1 MITTK
6 KIDPRPYQQK
16 AAAAIHREWDAGNK
30 KTLVVMPTGTGKTIV
45 FASIV
50 NDQVEKGEHVLIL
63 AHREE
68 LLQQASD
75 KLKMVTGLETA
86 LEKAQNSALDSDKMV
101 VVASVQTL
109 SKQNRLMKYPRD
121 YFGAIIIDEA
131 HHTAAK
137 TYKGILEHFI
147 DAKVLGVTATPDRSD
162 MKSLSDIFDS
172 LAFEYKLP
180 DAIREGYLCKINTK
194 TIPVEVDIS
203 KVHINAGDF
212 SAQDLG
218 NVLDLY
224 LDTIADAIVR
234 ECQNRK
240 TVIFTPLVRI
250 SKRLCNILNKRNFK
264 TAEVNGASADR
275 EDVLKGFDNGEYKA
289 LTNAMLL
296 TEGWDCPTVDCIICL
311 RPTKSRSLYAQIV
324 GRGTRLCEGKKNLLV
339 LDFLWLTKKHSL
351 CHPAD
356 IFCEDPEVAQK
367 TTDMLAD
374 AALTGSNS
382 QENFGS
388 PELGLIEAIEEAQT
402 ELDEEKRKALCELE
416 KQDTIQRKLKA
427 QRQKPRGLVDPL
439 QYIFSIEAPE
449 LNDYQ
454 PMFES
459 ERQEPSDDIIDSI
472 SCYGVKGDAIKSQG
486 LAAAILKRL
495 IARRASGMATPK
507 QIRCLESFG
516 FVHVGR
522 WTLRYASGFLDIISS
537 HDWKLPNGFDAS
549 TLDPEKNTAEDL
561 AKLYPDYKED
571 ETKKAPRGDAFI
583 CCYYDASYNLARK
596 KVCNSEKEMLNLYY
610 SLFNTCEAKYFY
622 YTKEA
627 DAWMAEKQNLIARK
641 TGTPIPAAQPTQ
653 ATPAVPP
660 PFVPTAPAKSHE
672 YYCCL
677 ARWDGSYIGY
687 ETYKSEQAA
696 QNARKHKK
704 MLPTSTNTRCTLCG
718 YTTRRSIFWK
728 KARLSLT
735 ETRNARNC
743 WRFAT
748 ASTYVKTGRTHP
760 NSLSLLMRLKRDFRM
775 T

>member
-6 KIDPRPYQQK
+6 KIDQRPYQQK

-50 NDQVEKGEHVLIL
+50 NDQVAKGEHVLIL

-86 LEKAQNSALDSDKMV
+86 LEKAQSSALNSDKMV

-109 SKQNRLMKYPRD
+109 SKRNRLMKYPRD
-121 YFGAIIIDEA
+121 YFGTIIIDEA

-522 WTLRYASGFLDIISS
+522 WTLRYASSFLDIISS

-596 KVCNSEKEMLNLYY
+596 KV
-610 SLFNTCEAKYFY
+610 
-622 YTKEA
+622 
-627 DAWMAEKQNLIARK
+627 
-641 TGTPIPAAQPTQ
+641 
-653 ATPAVPP
+653 
-660 PFVPTAPAKSHE
+660 
-672 YYCCL
+672 
-677 ARWDGSYIGY
+677 
-687 ETYKSEQAA
+687 
-696 QNARKHKK
+696 
-704 MLPTSTNTRCTLCG
+704 
-718 YTTRRSIFWK
+718 
-728 KARLSLT
+728 
-735 ETRNARNC
+735 
-743 WRFAT
+743 
-748 ASTYVKTGRTHP
+748 
-760 NSLSLLMRLKRDFRM
+760 
-775 T
+775 

>member
-50 NDQVEKGEHVLIL
+50 NDQVAKGEHVLIL

-86 LEKAQNSALDSDKMV
+86 LEKAQSSALDSDKMV

-121 YFGAIIIDEA
+121 YFGTIIIDEA

-250 SKRLCNILNKRNFK
+250 SKKLCNILNKRNFK

-275 EDVLKGFDNGEYKA
+275 KDVLKGFDNGEYKA

-522 WTLRYASGFLDIISS
+522 WTLRYASSFLDIISS

-571 ETKKAPRGDAFI
+571 EKKAPRGDAFI

-696 QNARKHKK
+696 QNARKQIARRGETAVYATVEEAEAWVEQQKAA
-704 MLPTSTNTRCTLCG
+704 R
-718 YTTRRSIFWK
+718 TRR
-728 KARLSLT
+728 
-735 ETRNARNC
+735 
-743 WRFAT
+743 
-748 ASTYVKTGRTHP
+748 
-760 NSLSLLMRLKRDFRM
+760 
-775 T
+775 

>member
-121 YFGAIIIDEA
+121 YFGTIIIDEA

-224 LDTIADAIVR
+224 LYTIADAIVR

-275 EDVLKGFDNGEYKA
+275 KDVLKGFDNGEYKA

-522 WTLRYASGFLDIISS
+522 WTLRYASSFLDIISS

-549 TLDPEKNTAEDL
+549 TLDPEKNTEEDL

-696 QNARKHKK
+696 QNARI
-704 MLPTSTNTRCTLCG
+704 CVQ
-718 YTTRRSIFWK
+718 TRRQAIFTM
-728 KARLSLT
+728 SLT
-735 ETRNARNC
+735 TMCRNMRNG
-743 WRFAT
+743 F
-748 ASTYVKTGRTHP
+748 
-760 NSLSLLMRLKRDFRM
+760 
-775 T
+775 

>member
-50 NDQVEKGEHVLIL
+50 NDQVAKGEHVLIL

-86 LEKAQNSALDSDKMV
+86 LEKAQSSALDSDKMV

-121 YFGAIIIDEA
+121 YFGTIIIDEA

-224 LDTIADAIVR
+224 LDTIADTIVR

-275 EDVLKGFDNGEYKA
+275 KDVLKGFDNGEYKA

-311 RPTKSRSLYAQIV
+311 RPTRSRSLYAQIV

-522 WTLRYASGFLDIISS
+522 WTLRYASSFLDIISS

-561 AKLYPDYKED
+561 AKLYPDY
-571 ETKKAPRGDAFI
+571 
-583 CCYYDASYNLARK
+583 
-596 KVCNSEKEMLNLYY
+596 
-610 SLFNTCEAKYFY
+610 
-622 YTKEA
+622 KEA

-696 QNARKHKK
+696 QNARKQIARRGETAVYATVEEAEAWVEQQKAA
-704 MLPTSTNTRCTLCG
+704 R
-718 YTTRRSIFWK
+718 TRR
-728 KARLSLT
+728 
-735 ETRNARNC
+735 
-743 WRFAT
+743 
-748 ASTYVKTGRTHP
+748 
-760 NSLSLLMRLKRDFRM
+760 
-775 T
+775 

>member
-50 NDQVEKGEHVLIL
+50 NDQVAKGEHVLIL

-86 LEKAQNSALDSDKMV
+86 LEKAQSSALDSDKMV

-121 YFGAIIIDEA
+121 YFGTIIIDEA

-459 ERQEPSDDIIDSI
+459 ESRSLPMTSSI
-472 SCYGVKGDAIKSQG
+472 VF
-486 LAAAILKRL
+486 R
-495 IARRASGMATPK
+495 
-507 QIRCLESFG
+507 
-516 FVHVGR
+516 
-522 WTLRYASGFLDIISS
+522 
-537 HDWKLPNGFDAS
+537 
-549 TLDPEKNTAEDL
+549 
-561 AKLYPDYKED
+561 
-571 ETKKAPRGDAFI
+571 
-583 CCYYDASYNLARK
+583 
-596 KVCNSEKEMLNLYY
+596 
-610 SLFNTCEAKYFY
+610 
-622 YTKEA
+622 
-627 DAWMAEKQNLIARK
+627 
-641 TGTPIPAAQPTQ
+641 
-653 ATPAVPP
+653 
-660 PFVPTAPAKSHE
+660 
-672 YYCCL
+672 
-677 ARWDGSYIGY
+677 
-687 ETYKSEQAA
+687 
-696 QNARKHKK
+696 
-704 MLPTSTNTRCTLCG
+704 
-718 YTTRRSIFWK
+718 
-728 KARLSLT
+728 
-735 ETRNARNC
+735 
-743 WRFAT
+743 AT
-748 ASTYVKTGRTHP
+748 A
-760 NSLSLLMRLKRDFRM
+760 
-775 T
+775 

>member
-50 NDQVEKGEHVLIL
+50 NDQVAKGEHVLIL

-86 LEKAQNSALDSDKMV
+86 LEKAQSSALDSDKMV

-121 YFGAIIIDEA
+121 YFGTIIIDEA

-275 EDVLKGFDNGEYKA
+275 KDVLKGFDNGEYKA

-416 KQDTIQRKLKA
+416 KQDTIQRQLKA

-522 WTLRYASGFLDIISS
+522 WTLRYASSFLDIISS

-596 KVCNSEKEMLNLYY
+596 KVCNSEKEMLNGKSSKLAT
-610 SLFNTCEAKYFY
+610 FWTFEAPMVFS
-622 YTKEA
+622 
-627 DAWMAEKQNLIARK
+627 MQ
-641 TGTPIPAAQPTQ
+641 TP
-653 ATPAVPP
+653 
-660 PFVPTAPAKSHE
+660 
-672 YYCCL
+672 
-677 ARWDGSYIGY
+677 
-687 ETYKSEQAA
+687 
-696 QNARKHKK
+696 
-704 MLPTSTNTRCTLCG
+704 
-718 YTTRRSIFWK
+718 
-728 KARLSLT
+728 
-735 ETRNARNC
+735 
-743 WRFAT
+743 
-748 ASTYVKTGRTHP
+748 
-760 NSLSLLMRLKRDFRM
+760 
-775 T
+775 

>member
-86 LEKAQNSALDSDKMV
+86 LEKAQSSALDSDKMV

-121 YFGAIIIDEA
+121 YFGTIIIDEA

-275 EDVLKGFDNGEYKA
+275 KDVLKGFDNGEYKA

-522 WTLRYASGFLDIISS
+522 WTLRYASSFLDIISS

-660 PFVPTAPAKSHE
+660 PFVPTAPLRATNIIAALPDGMGPT
-672 YYCCL
+672 L
-677 ARWDGSYIGY
+677 AMKLTRVSRQLRMP
-687 ETYKSEQAA
+687 ES
-696 QNARKHKK
+696 R
-704 MLPTSTNTRCTLCG
+704 LPG
-718 YTTRRSIFWK
+718 AVRRQ
-728 KARLSLT
+728 
-735 ETRNARNC
+735 C
-743 WRFAT
+743 M
-748 ASTYVKTGRTHP
+748 P
-760 NSLSLLMRLKRDFRM
+760 Q
-775 T
+775 

>member
-50 NDQVEKGEHVLIL
+50 NDQVAEGEHVLIL

-121 YFGAIIIDEA
+121 YFGTIIIDEA

-275 EDVLKGFDNGEYKA
+275 KDVLKGFDNGEYKA

-356 IFCEDPEVAQK
+356 IFCEDPE
-367 TTDMLAD
+367 

-522 WTLRYASGFLDIISS
+522 WTLRYASSFLDIISS

-610 SLFNTCEAKYFY
+610 SLFNNCEAKYFY

-641 TGTPIPAAQPTQ
+641 TGTPIPATQ
-653 ATPAVPP
+653 ATKTVPTAPP
-660 PFVPTAPAKSHE
+660 PFVPAAPAKSHE

-696 QNARKHKK
+696 QNARKQIARRGETAVYATVEEAEAWVERQKAA
-704 MLPTSTNTRCTLCG
+704 R
-718 YTTRRSIFWK
+718 TRR
-728 KARLSLT
+728 
-735 ETRNARNC
+735 
-743 WRFAT
+743 
-748 ASTYVKTGRTHP
+748 
-760 NSLSLLMRLKRDFRM
+760 
-775 T
+775 

>member
-121 YFGAIIIDEA
+121 YFGTIIIDEA

-180 DAIREGYLCKINTK
+180 DAIRKGYLCKINTK

-311 RPTKSRSLYAQIV
+311 RPPKSRSLYAQIV

-356 IFCEDPEVAQK
+356 IFCEDQEVAQK

-522 WTLRYASGFLDIISS
+522 WTLRYASSFLDIISS

-596 KVCNSEKEMLNLYY
+596 KVCSSEKEMLNLYY
-610 SLFNTCEAKYFY
+610 SLFNNCEAKYFY

-641 TGTPIPAAQPTQ
+641 TGTPQSLKDSASTFKVIVLP
-653 ATPAVPP
+653 VP
-660 PFVPTAPAKSHE
+660 VAPA
-672 YYCCL
+672 
-677 ARWDGSYIGY
+677 II
-687 ETYKSEQAA
+687 
-696 QNARKHKK
+696 
-704 MLPTSTNTRCTLCG
+704 P
-718 YTTRRSIFWK
+718 
-728 KARLSLT
+728 
-735 ETRNARNC
+735 
-743 WRFAT
+743 WRFAIW
-748 ASTYVKTGRTHP
+748 G
-760 NSLSLLMRLKRDFRM
+760 
-775 T
+775 

>member
-1 MITTK
+1 MNLAAP
-6 KIDPRPYQQK
+6 PR
-16 AAAAIHREWDAGNK
+16 N
-30 KTLVVMPTGTGKTIV
+30 PTI
-45 FASIV
+45 SIV
-50 NDQVEKGEHVLIL
+50 G
-63 AHREE
+63 
-68 LLQQASD
+68 
-75 KLKMVTGLETA
+75 
-86 LEKAQNSALDSDKMV
+86 
-101 VVASVQTL
+101 
-109 SKQNRLMKYPRD
+109 
-121 YFGAIIIDEA
+121 
-131 HHTAAK
+131 
-137 TYKGILEHFI
+137 
-147 DAKVLGVTATPDRSD
+147 GV
-162 MKSLSDIFDS
+162 K
-172 LAFEYKLP
+172 
-180 DAIREGYLCKINTK
+180 
-194 TIPVEVDIS
+194 
-203 KVHINAGDF
+203 
-212 SAQDLG
+212 
-218 NVLDLY
+218 
-224 LDTIADAIVR
+224 
-234 ECQNRK
+234 
-240 TVIFTPLVRI
+240 PLVRI

-275 EDVLKGFDNGEYKA
+275 KDVLKGFDNGEYKA

-522 WTLRYASGFLDIISS
+522 WTLRYASSFLDIISS

-696 QNARKHKK
+696 QNARKQIARRGETAVYATVEEAEAWVEQQKAA
-704 MLPTSTNTRCTLCG
+704 R
-718 YTTRRSIFWK
+718 TRR
-728 KARLSLT
+728 
-735 ETRNARNC
+735 
-743 WRFAT
+743 
-748 ASTYVKTGRTHP
+748 
-760 NSLSLLMRLKRDFRM
+760 
-775 T
+775 

>member
-50 NDQVEKGEHVLIL
+50 NDQVAEGEHVLIL

-121 YFGAIIIDEA
+121 YFGTIIIDEA

-356 IFCEDPEVAQK
+356 IFCEDQEVAQK

-416 KQDTIQRKLKA
+416 KQDTIQRKLQA

-522 WTLRYASGFLDIISS
+522 WTMQYASSFLN
-537 HDWKLPNGFDAS
+537 HDWELPNGFDAS
-549 TLDPEKNTAEDL
+549 TLDPEKNTVDDL

-571 ETKKAPRGDAFI
+571 ETKKTPRGDSFI

-596 KVCNSEKEMLNLYY
+596 KVCSSEKEMLNLYY
-610 SLFNTCEAKYFY
+610 SLFNNCEAKYFY

-641 TGTPIPAAQPTQ
+641 TGTPIPATQ
-653 ATPAVPP
+653 ATKTVPTAPP
-660 PFVPTAPAKSHE
+660 PFVPAAPAKSHE

-696 QNARKHKK
+696 QNARKQIARRGETAVYATVEEAEAWVERQKAA
-704 MLPTSTNTRCTLCG
+704 R
-718 YTTRRSIFWK
+718 TRR
-728 KARLSLT
+728 
-735 ETRNARNC
+735 
-743 WRFAT
+743 
-748 ASTYVKTGRTHP
+748 
-760 NSLSLLMRLKRDFRM
+760 
-775 T
+775 

>member
-50 NDQVEKGEHVLIL
+50 NDQVAKGEHVLIL

-121 YFGAIIIDEA
+121 YFGTIIIDEA

-172 LAFEYKLP
+172 LASEYKLP

-264 TAEVNGASADR
+264 AAEVNGASADR
-275 EDVLKGFDNGEYKA
+275 KDVLKGFDNGEYKA

-522 WTLRYASGFLDIISS
+522 WTLRYASSFLDIISS

-696 QNARKHKK
+696 QNARKQIARRGETAVYATVEEAEAWVKQQK
-704 MLPTSTNTRCTLCG
+704 AAR
-718 YTTRRSIFWK
+718 TRR
-728 KARLSLT
+728 
-735 ETRNARNC
+735 
-743 WRFAT
+743 
-748 ASTYVKTGRTHP
+748 
-760 NSLSLLMRLKRDFRM
+760 
-775 T
+775 

>member
-50 NDQVEKGEHVLIL
+50 NDQVAEGEHVLIL

-121 YFGAIIIDEA
+121 YFGTIIIDEA

-356 IFCEDPEVAQK
+356 IFCEDQEVAQK

-416 KQDTIQRKLKA
+416 KQDTIQRKLQA

-522 WTLRYASGFLDIISS
+522 WTMQYASSFLNVISS
-537 HDWKLPNGFDAS
+537 HDWELPNGFDAS
-549 TLDPEKNTAEDL
+549 TLDPEKNTVDDL

-571 ETKKAPRGDAFI
+571 ETKKTPRGDSFI

-596 KVCNSEKEMLNLYY
+596 KVCSSEKEMLNLYY
-610 SLFNTCEAKYFY
+610 SLFNNCEAKYFY

-641 TGTPIPAAQPTQ
+641 TGTPIPATQ
-653 ATPAVPP
+653 ATKTVPTAPP
-660 PFVPTAPAKSHE
+660 PFVPAAPAKSHE

-677 ARWDGSYIGY
+677 ARWDGSYIGC
-687 ETYKSEQAA
+687 QQPRLNWLA
-696 QNARKHKK
+696 
-704 MLPTSTNTRCTLCG
+704 G
-718 YTTRRSIFWK
+718 YRRGL
-728 KARLSLT
+728 RG
-735 ETRNARNC
+735 N
-743 WRFAT
+743 
-748 ASTYVKTGRTHP
+748 P
-760 NSLSLLMRLKRDFRM
+760 
-775 T
+775 

>member
-50 NDQVEKGEHVLIL
+50 NDQVAKGEHVLIL

-86 LEKAQNSALDSDKMV
+86 LEKAQSSALDSDKMV

-121 YFGAIIIDEA
+121 YFGTIIIDEA

-356 IFCEDPEVAQK
+356 IFCEDQEVAQK

-416 KQDTIQRKLKA
+416 KQDTIQRKLQA

-495 IARRASGMATPK
+495 ITRRDKEREELLT
-507 QIRCLESFG
+507 IRNG
-516 FVHVGR
+516 KY
-522 WTLRYASGFLDIISS
+522 LR
-537 HDWKLPNGFDAS
+537 
-549 TLDPEKNTAEDL
+549 E
-561 AKLYPDYKED
+561 
-571 ETKKAPRGDAFI
+571 
-583 CCYYDASYNLARK
+583 
-596 KVCNSEKEMLNLYY
+596 
-610 SLFNTCEAKYFY
+610 
-622 YTKEA
+622 
-627 DAWMAEKQNLIARK
+627 
-641 TGTPIPAAQPTQ
+641 
-653 ATPAVPP
+653 
-660 PFVPTAPAKSHE
+660 
-672 YYCCL
+672 
-677 ARWDGSYIGY
+677 DGSYAPEFFEFVDALEKRFQRDAK
-687 ETYKSEQAA
+687 ET
-696 QNARKHKK
+696 
-704 MLPTSTNTRCTLCG
+704 MLPTKPDSAKIEELLVEINKRYL
-718 YTTRRSIFWK
+718 RRI
-728 KARLSLT
+728 
-735 ETRNARNC
+735 
-743 WRFAT
+743 
-748 ASTYVKTGRTHP
+748 
-760 NSLSLLMRLKRDFRM
+760 M
-775 T
+775 

>member
-6 KIDPRPYQQK
+6 KIDQRPYQQK

-50 NDQVEKGEHVLIL
+50 NDQVAKGEHVLIL

-86 LEKAQNSALDSDKMV
+86 LEKAQSSALDSDKMV

-109 SKQNRLMKYPRD
+109 SRRNRLMKYPRD
-121 YFGAIIIDEA
+121 YFGTIIIDEA

-250 SKRLCNILNKRNFK
+250 SKRLCNILNKRSFK

-522 WTLRYASGFLDIISS
+522 WTMQYASSFLNVISS
-537 HDWKLPNGFDAS
+537 HDWELPNGFDAS

-583 CCYYDASYNLARK
+583 CCYYDANYNLARK

-641 TGTPIPAAQPTQ
+641 TGTPIPATQ
-653 ATPAVPP
+653 ATKTP
-660 PFVPTAPAKSHE
+660 PFVPAAPAKSHE

-696 QNARKHKK
+696 QNARKQIARRGETAVYATVEEAEAWVGRQKAA
-704 MLPTSTNTRCTLCG
+704 R
-718 YTTRRSIFWK
+718 TRR
-728 KARLSLT
+728 
-735 ETRNARNC
+735 
-743 WRFAT
+743 
-748 ASTYVKTGRTHP
+748 
-760 NSLSLLMRLKRDFRM
+760 
-775 T
+775 

>member
-50 NDQVEKGEHVLIL
+50 NDQVAKGEHVLIL

-86 LEKAQNSALDSDKMV
+86 LEKAQSSALDSDKMV

-109 SKQNRLMKYPRD
+109 SMQNRLMKYPRD
-121 YFGAIIIDEA
+121 YFGTIIIDEA

-275 EDVLKGFDNGEYKA
+275 KDVLKGFDNGEYKA

-416 KQDTIQRKLKA
+416 KQDTIQRMLKA

-522 WTLRYASGFLDIISS
+522 WTMRYASSFLDIISS

-672 YYCCL
+672 YIIAALPDGMGPTL
-677 ARWDGSYIGY
+677 AMRFTRVSRQLRMP
-687 ETYKSEQAA
+687 ES
-696 QNARKHKK
+696 R
-704 MLPTSTNTRCTLCG
+704 LPG
-718 YTTRRSIFWK
+718 AVRRQ
-728 KARLSLT
+728 
-735 ETRNARNC
+735 C
-743 WRFAT
+743 M
-748 ASTYVKTGRTHP
+748 P
-760 NSLSLLMRLKRDFRM
+760 Q
-775 T
+775 

>member
-16 AAAAIHREWDAGNK
+16 AAAAIHREWDARNK

-50 NDQVEKGEHVLIL
+50 NDQVAEGEHVLIL

-121 YFGAIIIDEA
+121 YFGTIIIDEA

-356 IFCEDPEVAQK
+356 IFCEDQEVAQK

-416 KQDTIQRKLKA
+416 KQDTIQRKLQA

-522 WTLRYASGFLDIISS
+522 WTMQYASSFLNVISS
-537 HDWKLPNGFDAS
+537 HDWELPNGFDAS
-549 TLDPEKNTAEDL
+549 TLDPEKNTVDDL

-571 ETKKAPRGDAFI
+571 ETKKTPRGDSFI

-596 KVCNSEKEMLNLYY
+596 KVCSSEKEMLNLYY
-610 SLFNTCEAKYFY
+610 SLFNNCEAKYFY

-641 TGTPIPAAQPTQ
+641 TGTPIPATQ
-653 ATPAVPP
+653 ATKTVPTAPP
-660 PFVPTAPAKSHE
+660 PFVPAAPAKSHE

-677 ARWDGSYIGY
+677 ARWDGSYIGC
-687 ETYKSEQAA
+687 QQPRLNWLA
-696 QNARKHKK
+696 
-704 MLPTSTNTRCTLCG
+704 G
-718 YTTRRSIFWK
+718 YRRGL
-728 KARLSLT
+728 RG
-735 ETRNARNC
+735 N
-743 WRFAT
+743 
-748 ASTYVKTGRTHP
+748 P
-760 NSLSLLMRLKRDFRM
+760 
-775 T
+775 

>member
-50 NDQVEKGEHVLIL
+50 NDQVAKGEHVLIL

-86 LEKAQNSALDSDKMV
+86 LEKAQSSALDSDKMV

-121 YFGAIIIDEA
+121 YFGTIIIDEA

-522 WTLRYASGFLDIISS
+522 WTLRYASSFLDIISS

-561 AKLYPDYKED
+561 AKLYPDYKE
-571 ETKKAPRGDAFI
+571 G
-583 CCYYDASYNLARK
+583 
-596 KVCNSEKEMLNLYY
+596 
-610 SLFNTCEAKYFY
+610 
-622 YTKEA
+622 
-627 DAWMAEKQNLIARK
+627 Q
-641 TGTPIPAAQPTQ
+641 
-653 ATPAVPP
+653 
-660 PFVPTAPAKSHE
+660 
-672 YYCCL
+672 
-677 ARWDGSYIGY
+677 
-687 ETYKSEQAA
+687 
-696 QNARKHKK
+696 
-704 MLPTSTNTRCTLCG
+704 
-718 YTTRRSIFWK
+718 
-728 KARLSLT
+728 
-735 ETRNARNC
+735 
-743 WRFAT
+743 
-748 ASTYVKTGRTHP
+748 
-760 NSLSLLMRLKRDFRM
+760 
-775 T
+775 

>member
-50 NDQVEKGEHVLIL
+50 NDQVAKGEHVLIL

-86 LEKAQNSALDSDKMV
+86 LEKAQSSALDSDKMV

-121 YFGAIIIDEA
+121 YYGTIIIDEA

-356 IFCEDPEVAQK
+356 IFCEDQEVAQK

-416 KQDTIQRKLKA
+416 KQDTIQHKLKA

-522 WTLRYASGFLDIISS
+522 WTLRYASSFLDVISS

-596 KVCNSEKEMLNLYY
+596 KVCNSEKK
-610 SLFNTCEAKYFY
+610 C
-622 YTKEA
+622 
-627 DAWMAEKQNLIARK
+627 
-641 TGTPIPAAQPTQ
+641 
-653 ATPAVPP
+653 
-660 PFVPTAPAKSHE
+660 
-672 YYCCL
+672 
-677 ARWDGSYIGY
+677 
-687 ETYKSEQAA
+687 
-696 QNARKHKK
+696 
-704 MLPTSTNTRCTLCG
+704 
-718 YTTRRSIFWK
+718 
-728 KARLSLT
+728 
-735 ETRNARNC
+735 
-743 WRFAT
+743 
-748 ASTYVKTGRTHP
+748 
-760 NSLSLLMRLKRDFRM
+760 
-775 T
+775 

>member
-121 YFGAIIIDEA
+121 YFGTIIIDEA

-356 IFCEDPEVAQK
+356 IFCEDQEVAQK

-522 WTLRYASGFLDIISS
+522 WTLRYASSFLDIISS

-596 KVCNSEKEMLNLYY
+596 KVCSSEK
-610 SLFNTCEAKYFY
+610 
-622 YTKEA
+622 
-627 DAWMAEKQNLIARK
+627 
-641 TGTPIPAAQPTQ
+641 
-653 ATPAVPP
+653 
-660 PFVPTAPAKSHE
+660 
-672 YYCCL
+672 
-677 ARWDGSYIGY
+677 
-687 ETYKSEQAA
+687 
-696 QNARKHKK
+696 
-704 MLPTSTNTRCTLCG
+704 RC
-718 YTTRRSIFWK
+718 
-728 KARLSLT
+728 
-735 ETRNARNC
+735 
-743 WRFAT
+743 
-748 ASTYVKTGRTHP
+748 
-760 NSLSLLMRLKRDFRM
+760 
-775 T
+775 

>member
-50 NDQVEKGEHVLIL
+50 NDQVAKGEHVLIL

-86 LEKAQNSALDSDKMV
+86 LEKAQSSALDSDKMV

-121 YFGAIIIDEA
+121 YFGTIIIDEA

-275 EDVLKGFDNGEYKA
+275 KDVLKGFDNGEYKA

-677 ARWDGSYIGY
+677 ARWDVSRQLRMP
-687 ETYKSEQAA
+687 ES
-696 QNARKHKK
+696 R
-704 MLPTSTNTRCTLCG
+704 LPG
-718 YTTRRSIFWK
+718 AVRRQ
-728 KARLSLT
+728 
-735 ETRNARNC
+735 C
-743 WRFAT
+743 M
-748 ASTYVKTGRTHP
+748 P
-760 NSLSLLMRLKRDFRM
+760 Q
-775 T
+775 

>member
-121 YFGAIIIDEA
+121 YFGTIIIDEA

-137 TYKGILEHFI
+137 TYKGILGHFI

-203 KVHINAGDF
+203 KVHISAGDF

-522 WTLRYASGFLDIISS
+522 WTLRYASSFLDIISS

-622 YTKEA
+622 CTKEA

-696 QNARKHKK
+696 QNARKQIARRGETAVYATVEEAEAWVEQQKAA
-704 MLPTSTNTRCTLCG
+704 R
-718 YTTRRSIFWK
+718 TRR
-728 KARLSLT
+728 
-735 ETRNARNC
+735 
-743 WRFAT
+743 
-748 ASTYVKTGRTHP
+748 
-760 NSLSLLMRLKRDFRM
+760 
-775 T
+775 

>member
-50 NDQVEKGEHVLIL
+50 NDQVAKGEHVLIL

-86 LEKAQNSALDSDKMV
+86 LEKAQSSALDSDKMV

-121 YFGAIIIDEA
+121 YFGTIIIDEA

-275 EDVLKGFDNGEYKA
+275 KDVLKGFDNGEYKA

-522 WTLRYASGFLDIISS
+522 WTLRYASSFLDIISS

-596 KVCNSEKEMLNLYY
+596 KVCNSEKEMLNLYH
-610 SLFNTCEAKYFY
+610 
-622 YTKEA
+622 
-627 DAWMAEKQNLIARK
+627 QK
-641 TGTPIPAAQPTQ
+641 T
-653 ATPAVPP
+653 
-660 PFVPTAPAKSHE
+660 
-672 YYCCL
+672 
-677 ARWDGSYIGY
+677 
-687 ETYKSEQAA
+687 
-696 QNARKHKK
+696 NA
-704 MLPTSTNTRCTLCG
+704 MS
-718 YTTRRSIFWK
+718 
-728 KARLSLT
+728 
-735 ETRNARNC
+735 
-743 WRFAT
+743 
-748 ASTYVKTGRTHP
+748 
-760 NSLSLLMRLKRDFRM
+760 
-775 T
+775 

>member
-86 LEKAQNSALDSDKMV
+86 LEKAQSSALDSDKMV

-121 YFGAIIIDEA
+121 YFGTIIIDEA

-275 EDVLKGFDNGEYKA
+275 KDVLKGFDNGEYKA

-356 IFCEDPEVAQK
+356 IFCEDQEVAQK

-522 WTLRYASGFLDIISS
+522 WTLRYASSFLDIISS

-571 ETKKAPRGDAFI
+571 ETKKAP
-583 CCYYDASYNLARK
+583 Y
-596 KVCNSEKEMLNLYY
+596 E
-610 SLFNTCEAKYFY
+610 
-622 YTKEA
+622 
-627 DAWMAEKQNLIARK
+627 
-641 TGTPIPAAQPTQ
+641 
-653 ATPAVPP
+653 
-660 PFVPTAPAKSHE
+660 
-672 YYCCL
+672 
-677 ARWDGSYIGY
+677 GS
-687 ETYKSEQAA
+687 
-696 QNARKHKK
+696 
-704 MLPTSTNTRCTLCG
+704 
-718 YTTRRSIFWK
+718 
-728 KARLSLT
+728 
-735 ETRNARNC
+735 
-743 WRFAT
+743 
-748 ASTYVKTGRTHP
+748 
-760 NSLSLLMRLKRDFRM
+760 
-775 T
+775 